1 MPLTQLNHVTVR
13 TQDMEGTKDFYEK
26 VLGLHAGPRPPLR
39 FPGYWMY
46 CGEQPVVHLVP
57 DSGAIGAGPSPDTGN
72 FDHIAFLADDFEGMR
87 KHFTALGIKFEARD
101 VPGTPIRQMFFPD
114 PNRVMIEINFPRRA

>member
-1 MPLTQLNHVTVR
+1 M
-13 TQDMEGTKDFYEK
+13 
-26 VLGLHAGPRPPLR
+26 
-39 FPGYWMY
+39 
-46 CGEQPVVHLVP
+46 VHLVP

-72 FDHIAFLADDFEGMR
+72 FDHIAFLAEDFEGMR
-87 KHFTALGIKFEARD
+87 KHFTSLGIKFEARD